1 MHLSAYP
8 IQSLKEVPADAE
20 VVSHRLML
28 RAGLVRRVA
37 GGLYTWLPMGLRVLR
52 KVERVIREEMN
63 RAGALEISMPVA
75 QPADLWVESGRWD
88 QFGPELLRFKDRH
101 DRDMVLGPTH
111 EEVVTDLAR
120 RELRSYRQLPVN
132 FYQIQTKFRDEIRP
146 RFGVMRAREFVMKDA
161 YSFHADEASLSEG
174 YRKMYDAYSAIFT
187 RLGLRFRAVHADT
200 GAIGGSA
207 SQEFHVLADS
217 GEDAIVFSDGDD
229 YAANLEL
236 AEALPPRDPR
246 PAAKEEKREVATPA
260 VRTIADLSGLLK
272 LPASRLLKT
281 LVVEAAGGGLVA
293 LVVRGDHELNALKA
307 QRLADVAKPLRMA
320 DAGSIAAATG
330 CEPGSLGP
338 VGSRIP
344 VVADHA
350 AAAMADFACGANK
363 PDFHLTGVNWG
374 RDLPEPAVA
383 DLRNVVD
390 GDPSPGGPGR
400 LAIARGIEVGHI
412 FQLGQKYSE
421 AMGAA
426 VQDEQGR
433 DVLMYM
439 GCYGIGVTRIVAA
452 AIEQNHDERGI
463 AWPAPLAPFDVVI
476 VGLNWEKS
484 EAVRKAALA
493 LYGKLGDA
501 GVEVLLDDRDARPG
515 VKFADAEL
523 FGIPHRIVVSDRGLA
538 AGRLEYRHRRA
549 EANEEFPE
557 AQAAEFVRNRLA
569 TG

>member
-1 MHLSAYP
+1 M
-8 IQSLKEVPADAE
+8 
-20 VVSHRLML
+20 
-28 RAGLVRRVA
+28 
-37 GGLYTWLPMGLRVLR
+37 
-52 KVERVIREEMN
+52 
-63 RAGALEISMPVA
+63 
-75 QPADLWVESGRWD
+75 
-88 QFGPELLRFKDRH
+88 
-101 DRDMVLGPTH
+101 
-111 EEVVTDLAR
+111 
-120 RELRSYRQLPVN
+120 
-132 FYQIQTKFRDEIRP
+132 
-146 RFGVMRAREFVMKDA
+146 
-161 YSFHADEASLSEG
+161 
-174 YRKMYDAYSAIFT
+174 
-187 RLGLRFRAVHADT
+187 
-200 GAIGGSA
+200 
-207 SQEFHVLADS
+207 
-217 GEDAIVFSDGDD
+217 
-229 YAANLEL
+229 
-236 AEALPPRDPR
+236 
-246 PAAKEEKREVATPA
+246 
-260 VRTIADLSGLLK
+260 
-272 LPASRLLKT
+272 
-281 LVVEAAGGGLVA
+281 
-293 LVVRGDHELNALKA
+293 
-307 QRLADVAKPLRMA
+307 
-320 DAGSIAAATG
+320 
-330 CEPGSLGP
+330 
-338 VGSRIP
+338 
-344 VVADHA
+344 VADHA

-390 GDPSPGGPGR
+390 GDPSPGGRGR

-421 AMGAA
+421 AMRAA

-493 LYGKLGDA
+493 LYGTLGDA

-523 FGIPHRIVVSDRGLA
+523 FGIPHRIVVSERGLA

-557 AQAAEFVRNRLA
+557 AQAAEFVRTRLA
-569 TG
+569 AG